1 MWPTMLSVN
10 LQAIHE
16 PLPGHT
22 SDEKIDEED
31 EGEQSQTT
39 D

>member
-10 LQAIHE
+10 IQAIHE

-22 SDEKIDEED
+22 SDEKIDED
-31 EGEQSQTT
+31 KGEQSQTT